1 MTRREFTP
9 NEHRTITML
18 IADECPPGEIA
29 ATIGVS
35 TSLITSRYPEAKGTK
50 AQLKEWQS
58 LTAMVTETERK
69 YFNKRTG
76 LPELQRGRDYELEQ
90 QRRAKAERD
99 RQARLNRM
107 KPRHEWS
114 AADLATAERMLRDGA
129 SYNRVAERIG
139 VARRTIQ
146 KRFPGYGHPAK
157 RKAEAA

>member
-1 MTRREFTP
+1 M
-9 NEHRTITML
+9 

-29 ATIGVS
+29 ATIGVP
-35 TSLITSRYPEAKGTK
+35 TAWITRHYPEAKGTK

-114 AADLATAERMLRDGA
+114 AADLATAERMLREGA